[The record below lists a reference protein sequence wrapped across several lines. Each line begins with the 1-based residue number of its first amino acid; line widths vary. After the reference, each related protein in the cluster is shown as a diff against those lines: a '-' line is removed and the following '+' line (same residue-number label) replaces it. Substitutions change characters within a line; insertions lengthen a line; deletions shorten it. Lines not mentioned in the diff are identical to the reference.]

1 MCVADIE
8 GKGFRADASDV
19 AAGINTGFFVRF
31 GKLGI
36 DIDNITLC
44 RKRKAAAVCTGCAD
58 TDFGFDKAASCYP
71 WTYRRKSLCSGC
83 K

>member
-36 DIDNITLC
+36 DIDNITLVGNGMAT
-44 RKRKAAAVCTGCAD
+44 AATM
-58 TDFGFDKAASCYP
+58 
-71 WTYRRKSLCSGC
+71 SLFTTRAQTLTAICPRGT
-83 K
+83 

>member
-36 DIDNITLC
+36 DIDNITLVGNGKC
-44 RKRKAAAVCTGCAD
+44 KLRALSINKNT
-58 TDFGFDKAASCYP
+58 SI
-71 WTYRRKSLCSGC
+71 SGC
-83 K
+83 GPEDTGSTSPGLGLTETS

>member
-36 DIDNITLC
+36 DIDNITLVGNG
-44 RKRKAAAVCTGCAD
+44 RLPRFAPVAPTPTSVSIRPLMLPVD
-58 TDFGFDKAASCYP
+58 ISP
-71 WTYRRKSLCSGC
+71 
-83 K
+83 

>member
-36 DIDNITLC
+36 DIDNITLSE
-44 RKRKAAAVCTGCAD
+44 TGRLPRFAPVAPTPTSFSIRPLMFPVD
-58 TDFGFDKAASCYP
+58 ISP
-71 WTYRRKSLCSGC
+71 
-83 K
+83 